1 MTSTFLI
8 ILLWR
13 NRFLFIKP
21 SIIVIIFF
29 HIQIQWAATVNS
41 EYIESYLFDPIVFA
55 ILAHGFPLIGLFIS
69 FITMRNSALVVWHR
83 ITNYSQNYIYRKSN
97 RAIFLL
103 FACVLFVTLWY
114 LSYVPISKTGLF
126 SIFFDPMSSDQA
138 REESLKLIPNVQLKY
153 AFTFLQ
159 STFSPLLAVLTTL
172 FIVYSFKRKFM
183 VHVAFGIILL
193 FGVLISVSLPGARAP
208 AAVVIL
214 SIIWAF
220 FLKKGMA
227 IQPLQIII
235 AFVVVLL
242 VPIMLTILGSG
253 HEISFSIFLQY
264 LTDSIFYR
272 VFADPMITALWHIQ
286 YVQQSGY
293 FGIAAIPK
301 LAYLCGL
308 DPINVANLIH
318 LEHFPDAATSGLSN
332 TCYVFSY
339 YSYFGF
345 SSIVFSLFGLWFL
358 DLSVLVYK
366 KLNDFILLSC
376 VSAVS
381 VACISFVSAD
391 YTTVILTFGFFPI
404 LIVSMALDYCCR
416 IKVEKF
422 LKSKH

>member
-1 MTSTFLI
+1 M
-8 ILLWR
+8 
-13 NRFLFIKP
+13 
-21 SIIVIIFF
+21 
-29 HIQIQWAATVNS
+29 
-41 EYIESYLFDPIVFA
+41 
-55 ILAHGFPLIGLFIS
+55 
-69 FITMRNSALVVWHR
+69 
-83 ITNYSQNYIYRKSN
+83 
-97 RAIFLL
+97 
-103 FACVLFVTLWY
+103 LWY

-126 SIFFDPMSSDQA
+126 SIFFDPISSNQA

-153 AFTFLQ
+153 AFTFLK
-159 STFSPLLAVLTTL
+159 STFSPLLAVLTAL

-193 FGVLISVSLPGARAP
+193 FGILISVSLPGARSP
-208 AAVVIL
+208 AAIVIL

-227 IQPLQIII
+227 IQFLHVIT
-235 AFVVVLL
+235 AFVVVLF
-242 VPIMLTILGSG
+242 VPVVLTILRSG
-253 HEISFSIFLQY
+253 NEISFSIFLQY
-264 LTDSIFYR
+264 FTGSISYR
-272 VFADPMITALWHIQ
+272 IFASPMITALWHIQ

-293 FGIAAIPK
+293 VGIAAIPK
-301 LAYLCGL
+301 LAYLFGL

-318 LEHFPDAATSGLSN
+318 LEHFPGAAISGLCN

-358 DLSVLVYK
+358 DLAVLVYK
-366 KLNDFILLSC
+366 KLSDFILLSC

-404 LIVSMALDYCCR
+404 LIVSMVLDYCCR
-416 IKVEKF
+416 IKAKKL
-422 LKSKH
+422 LKSKHENSKFEKIISL